1 MIRTALPILSLL
13 AAGCSNGLFYIEVE
27 ETAETTVQG
36 GSLLEELLGDLGF
49 EEFVTMDITASE
61 ELVNQGVEPGDI
73 VNVELIAFDLEVTAP
88 ADGDMTFLEEMSVYV
103 DGDDLPR
110 VRIAHLD
117 DFPPGQQLV
126 SFDLDGVD
134 LTPYVTGESMG
145 IDTEVT
151 GRSPDED
158 TTIKASFVVDV
169 GVTSQ
174 GALNQWR
181 QSRED

>member
-1 MIRTALPILSLL
+1 MLRVFTPLL
-13 AAGCSNGLFYIEVE
+13 GMLTGCGGGLFYIEVE
-27 ETAETTVQG
+27 ETAQTTVSG
-36 GSLLEELLGDLGF
+36 GTLLEELLGDLGF

-61 ELVNQGVEPGDI
+61 ELQNQGVEPGDI
-73 VNVELIAFDLEVTAP
+73 VNVTLIAFDLTVTDP
-88 ADGDMTFLEEMSVYV
+88 ADGDLTFLEEMAVYV
-103 DGDDLPR
+103 EGDDLPR

-117 DFPPGQQLV
+117 DFPPGQQQV
-126 SFDLDGVD
+126 SFELDDVD

-151 GRSPDED
+151 GRSPSED
-158 TTIKASFVVDV
+158 TTILASFVVDV

-174 GALNQWR
+174 GAWSQWR